1 MAVFGE
7 GGSADK
13 VSAAHHDRQ
22 LDAHLRDLDQFARD
36 SFQFAGLDAETPFG
50 TESFA
55 ADFEKD
61 ALVDGR
67 SRLRHSRRIIAAAG
81 RLSVFVLS

>member
-13 VSAAHHDRQ
+13 ISAADYDRQ
-22 LDAHLRDLDQFARD
+22 LHAHLHNLDQFARN
-36 SFQFAGLDAETPFG
+36 SFQFAGLDAETSFG

-67 SRLRHSRRIIAAAG
+67 SRLGHSRRIIAAAG
-81 RLSVFVLS
+81 RLSVFALS